1 MEEGLWEWGLVEGDV
16 EGDVEGCEGKIF
28 FVLVSYYF

>member
-1 MEEGLWEWGLVEGDV
+1 MEEGLWEWGLV